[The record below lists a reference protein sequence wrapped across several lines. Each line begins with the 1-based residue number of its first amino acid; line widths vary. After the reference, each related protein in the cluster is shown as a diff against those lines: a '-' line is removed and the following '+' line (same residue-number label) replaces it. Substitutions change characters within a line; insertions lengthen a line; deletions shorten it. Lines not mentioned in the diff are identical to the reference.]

1 MASARVASVALRGVA
16 ACVPRTVART
26 ADYAGLSLD
35 ERLKFAKTTGIEE
48 RRCSL
53 PGQCA
58 SDYCEAAAKRL
69 IAELGWNKA
78 DIRLLVCV
86 TQSPD
91 YPVPATAV
99 LLQQRIGLGTH
110 CAAFDIGMGCS
121 GYVYG
126 LLVAS
131 SLLGVMGGGK
141 ALLVVGDTSTRSA
154 NQRDRTTAPLFG
166 DAGTATA
173 LEFNPSAP
181 EMVFDLNS
189 DGRGWEAIVM
199 RHGGFREPLT
209 ADSLV
214 DREVAPGAWRAPRD
228 LELNGIEVFNF
239 GLREAPRTVE
249 ALLTAVPGVGDLP
262 DFFFFHQANMLM
274 NEMIRKKLK
283 IPAEKCP
290 YSLRSFGNTSCASIP
305 MTMVTASAEALR
317 AGPRSLVLCGFGV
330 GLSWASSYVR
340 TEGLVCPELVEL

>member
-1 MASARVASVALRGVA
+1 MALARVASISFRGVA
-16 ACVPRTVART
+16 ACVPRAVART
-26 ADYAGLSLD
+26 ADYAGLSPE
-35 ERLKFAKTTGIEE
+35 ERVKFAKTTGIEE
-48 RRCSL
+48 RRCSG
-53 PGQCA
+53 PQQCA
-58 SDYCEAAAKRL
+58 SDFCEAAANRL
-69 IAELGWNKA
+69 IGDLGWDKS

-99 LLQQRIGLGTH
+99 LLQHRLGLGTH

-141 ALLVVGDTSTRSA
+141 AILLVGDTSTRSA

-173 LEFNPSAP
+173 LEFNPQAP
-181 EMVFDLNS
+181 DMVFDLNS
-189 DGRGWEAIVM
+189 DGGGWEAIVM
-199 RHGGFREPLT
+199 RHGGFRRPMT

-214 DREVAPGAWRAPRD
+214 DCEVAPGAWRAPRD

-239 GLREAPRTVE
+239 GLREAPRTVDS
-249 ALLTAVPGVGDLP
+249 LLKAAVADGSSIDI
-262 DFFFFHQANMLM
+262 FFFHQANLLM

-283 IPAEKCP
+283 IPPEKCP
-290 YSLRSFGNTSCASIP
+290 YSLQNFGNTSCASIP
-305 MTMVTASAEALR
+305 MTMVTSSAGILR
-317 AGPRSLVLCGFGV
+317 GGPCSMVMCGFGV
-330 GLSWASSYVR
+330 GLSWASAYVR
-340 TEGLVCPELVEL
+340 TDGLNCPALIEL